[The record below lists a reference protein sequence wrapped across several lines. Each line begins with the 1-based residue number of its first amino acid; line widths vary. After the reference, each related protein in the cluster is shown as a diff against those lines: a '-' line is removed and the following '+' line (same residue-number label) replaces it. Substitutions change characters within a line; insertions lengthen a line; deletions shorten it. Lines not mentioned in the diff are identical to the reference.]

1 MDFRFRSLRLLSGLA
16 LTVSTWVTSTS
27 IGRLLAW
34 LSIGRGELA
43 TPGIA
48 GAALSYAE
56 QSPWRRPTPTSVHG
70 APGIE
75 VTELPRVEI
84 DVPPVSEPPPPR
96 AEPRADDE
104 AAQADPL
111 LMPIALMIVALV
123 TAAVVMWAA
132 LV

>member
-1 MDFRFRSLRLLSGLA
+1 MDSRLRSLRLLSGLA
-16 LTVSTWVTSTS
+16 LVVRTSVTRTS
-27 IGRLLAW
+27 IGRFLAG
-34 LSIGRGELA
+34 LAMGRRALA

-48 GAALSYAE
+48 GAASSYAE
-56 QSPWRRPTPTSVHG
+56 QSPWSRPTPTSVHG

-75 VTELPRVEI
+75 VTELPRIEI

-96 AEPRADDE
+96 AEARADDE

>member
-1 MDFRFRSLRLLSGLA
+1 MDFRFRSLRLLSGLV
-16 LTVSTWVTSTS
+16 LTASTRVTSTS
-27 IGRLLAW
+27 IGRFLAW
-34 LSIGRGELA
+34 LAMGRRALA

-48 GAALSYAE
+48 GPALSYAE

-84 DVPPVSEPPPPR
+84 DVPPVSEPPRPR

-111 LMPIALMIVALV
+111 LVPITLMIVALV

>member
-1 MDFRFRSLRLLSGLA
+1 MDSRFRSLRLLSGRA
-16 LTVSTWVTSTS
+16 LVVSRSVTRAS
-27 IGRLLAW
+27 IGRFLAW
-34 LSIGRGELA
+34 LAMGRRALA

-48 GAALSYAE
+48 GPALSYAE
-56 QSPWRRPTPTSVHG
+56 QSPWSRPTPTSVHG

-84 DVPPVSEPPPPR
+84 DVPPVSEPPPLR
-96 AEPRADDE
+96 AEARADDE

>member
-1 MDFRFRSLRLLSGLA
+1 M
-16 LTVSTWVTSTS
+16 
-27 IGRLLAW
+27 
-34 LSIGRGELA
+34 
-43 TPGIA
+43 
-48 GAALSYAE
+48 SYAE

-84 DVPPVSEPPPPR
+84 DVPPVSEPPRPR